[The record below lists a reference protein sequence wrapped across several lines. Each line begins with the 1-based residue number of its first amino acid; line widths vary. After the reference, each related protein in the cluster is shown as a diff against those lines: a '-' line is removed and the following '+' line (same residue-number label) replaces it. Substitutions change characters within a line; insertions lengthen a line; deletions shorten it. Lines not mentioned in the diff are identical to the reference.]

1 MIDENSKQRKENYK
15 KKQNI
20 KYTGKK
26 HHNWNLK
33 NPPYK
38 LKKRLK
44 IGEKRINGF
53 EAKKNK
59 KKKRRLSNMKKEKD
73 WRKIN
78 SISRAYWAIS
88 KDSIKV

>member
-1 MIDENSKQRKENYK
+1 MIHENSKQRKENYK

-59 KKKRRLSNMKKEKD
+59 QKKKTEIIQYEERKWLKK
-73 WRKIN
+73 N
-78 SISRAYWAIS
+78 
-88 KDSIKV
+88 